1 MVGAILLLSG
11 FVAITYGS
19 WRGYEAV
26 RSALTPML
34 RDGDET
40 RSLIDETRPVHTR
53 TRVRIVARNG
63 AVAVAWICVAMYGLY
78 LVTAGAAV
86 LG

>member
-1 MVGAILLLSG
+1 MVGAILLLTG
-11 FVAITYGS
+11 FVAITFGS
-19 WRGYEAV
+19 WRGYGAA

-40 RSLIDETRPVHTR
+40 RSLIDAARPLHTR
-53 TRVRIVARNG
+53 ARVRMVARNA
-63 AVAVAWICVAMYGLY
+63 AVSVAWICVAMYGLY

-86 LG
+86 LS